1 MPTHVMTVFAH
12 PDDAE
17 CVAGGTLL
25 KWAAAGARITM
36 CIITDGDKGTNDAG
50 EPKARVVARR
60 REEQARAARRLGAE
74 VIYLGY
80 EDGYLHPTL
89 DLRRDL
95 VRVLRRVRP
104 DRVVTTDPTV
114 WFRREFYINHPDH
127 RAAGQST
134 IEALYPAVKKPG
146 IFPELLGEGLEPHVV
161 HEVWLGPPQEANV
174 WVNIEP
180 FMDAKVELICEH
192 ASQFPPEPTREVF
205 TRMAKDAGAE
215 RGLALAESFR
225 RLFLARRTV
234 NVMLQQGDVADVV

>member
-1 MPTHVMTVFAH
+1 MSTHVMTIFAH

-25 KWAAAGARITM
+25 KWAAEGARITM
-36 CIITDGDKGTNDAG
+36 CILTDGDKGTNDAD
-50 EPKARVVARR
+50 EAKATVVARR
-60 REEQARAARRLGAE
+60 REEQARAAERLGAD

-80 EDGYLHPTL
+80 EDGYLQPTL

-95 VRVLRRVRP
+95 VRVLRRARP

-127 RAAGQST
+127 RAAGQCAL
-134 IEALYPAVKKPG
+134 EALYPAVKKPG
-146 IFPELLGEGLEPHVV
+146 IFPELLAEGLEPHVV
-161 HEVWLGPPQEANV
+161 HEVWLGPPNEANV
-174 WVNIEP
+174 WVDIGP
-180 FMDAKVELICEH
+180 FMDAKLDLICRH

-205 TRMAKDAGAE
+205 TRMARDAGAE
-215 RGLALAESFR
+215 RGLAHAESFR

-234 NVMLQQGDVADVV
+234 NVMMQRNESADVV